1 MKWEA
6 LRVLAFDPG
15 EMTGYFYIELQ
26 GVFDSEDGLCA
37 EAGCE
42 FGAFSGWGGV
52 SALLERLC
60 PNHIVVEEFRL
71 RPQRARVQYNRKM
84 AASEVIGAIRAA
96 AEAAGVPV
104 HMMPPAEEKPVQAYY
119 GSTYR
124 RIRGKH
130 ARAAFRVV
138 ARYLIGLQAL
148 EC

>member
-15 EMTGYFYIELQ
+15 EMTGYFFIELSS
-26 GVFDSEDGLCA
+26 VDAAKDSLLAD
-37 EAGCE
+37 AGYE
-42 FGAFSGWGGV
+42 SGAFSGWEGV
-52 SALLERLC
+52 SALIERLR
-60 PNHIVVEEFRL
+60 PKHIVVEEFRL

-84 AASEVIGAIRAA
+84 AASEVIGAIRTA

-124 RIRGKH
+124 QIRGKH
-130 ARAAFRVV
+130 ARAAFRVA
-138 ARYLIGLQAL
+138 ARYLMGLWTL